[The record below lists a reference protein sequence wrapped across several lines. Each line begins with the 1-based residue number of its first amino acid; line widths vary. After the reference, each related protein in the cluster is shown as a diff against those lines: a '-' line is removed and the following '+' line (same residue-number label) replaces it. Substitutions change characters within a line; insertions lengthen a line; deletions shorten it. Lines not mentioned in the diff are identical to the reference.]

1 MPVNPLYIQYTILQ
15 FSKTMYIKSTP
26 ILSLSAAAM
35 FGDALLSQARLT
47 IVFSVRC
54 GRTAIGV
61 PFRLRV
67 TK

>member
-1 MPVNPLYIQYTILQ
+1 MPVNPLYHTVHNSAVFKNYVHVV
-15 FSKTMYIKSTP
+15 TP
-26 ILSLSAAAM
+26 VLSLSAAAM

-47 IVFSVRC
+47 MVFSVRC